1 MIKRFRRFIDS
12 VVFAGLKPDAHRE
25 QAKRMRWLGPLRGLL
40 ERVLFMPAPS
50 DPLYLSNR
58 TFDQK
63 VKVGLAIAV
72 PCRIVVGVTA
82 LGLSHF
88 FRAKGPGPAAEVSGA
103 ELAKKLL
110 PNMDRSIKI
119 EINKDVQVLDAHVVR
134 EGGMKVVG
142 AVKNNTDRLIP
153 TTEIVL
159 NLTDAMGS
167 QLGAVRARVDNL
179 APNAPGSFQIPIE
192 QTDAAFALVR
202 EVQTR

>member
-1 MIKRFRRFIDS
+1 MLKRFRRFIDS
-12 VVFAGLKPDAHRE
+12 VVFAGLKPGAPRE
-25 QAKRMRWLGPLRGLL
+25 QAKRLRWLGPLRGLL
-40 ERVLFMPAPS
+40 ERVLLRPAPS

-63 VKVGLAIAV
+63 VKVGLVIAV
-72 PCRIVVGVTA
+72 PCLIVVGVTA

-88 FRAKGPGPAAEVSGA
+88 FQAKGPGPASEMSGA
-103 ELAKKLL
+103 ELAKRLL
-110 PNMDRSIKI
+110 PGMDTTVKI
-119 EINKDVQVLDAHVVR
+119 EVNKDVQVLDAHFER

-142 AVKNNTDRLIP
+142 TVKNNTDHVIH

-159 NLTDAMGS
+159 NLADATGS
-167 QLGAVRARVDNL
+167 QLGAVSARVDNL
-179 APNAPGSFQIPIE
+179 APNATGSFQIPIE

>member
-1 MIKRFRRFIDS
+1 MLKRFRRFIDS
-12 VVFAGLKPDAHRE
+12 VVFAGLKPDAPRE
-25 QAKRMRWLGPLRGLL
+25 QAKRLRRIGPLRGLL
-40 ERVLFMPAPS
+40 ERVLLRPAPS

-63 VKVGLAIAV
+63 VKVALMIAA
-72 PCRIVVGVTA
+72 PCLIVVGVTA

-88 FRAKGPGPAAEVSGA
+88 FQAKGPGPAAEISGA

-110 PNMDRSIKI
+110 PNMDTTVKV
-119 EINKDVQVLDAHVVR
+119 EVNKDVQLLDAHFER

-142 AVKNNTDRLIP
+142 TFKNNTDRLIR

-159 NLTDAMGS
+159 NLTDATGS
-167 QLGAVRARVDNL
+167 QLGAVSARVDNL
-179 APNAPGSFQIPIE
+179 APNATANFQIPIV

-202 EVQTR
+202 EIQTQ